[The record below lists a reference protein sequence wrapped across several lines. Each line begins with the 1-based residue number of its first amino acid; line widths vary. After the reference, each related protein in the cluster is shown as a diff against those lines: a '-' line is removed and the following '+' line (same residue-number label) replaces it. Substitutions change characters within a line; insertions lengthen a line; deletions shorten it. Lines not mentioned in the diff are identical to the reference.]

1 MSIHPEDDAWL
12 ARSGLVDAEVDL
24 DALRLHTSG
33 PPSWYLSIVR
43 RNAITLGDHV
53 WSREAERFRDRRL
66 LVHELV
72 HVAQYR
78 RIGRVRF
85 VARYLLDLAKAGFR
99 YSKEL
104 PLEVPAYAR
113 AEQAR
118 QLLEAGQP
126 AAGDIQGGD
135 V

>member
-1 MSIHPEDDAWL
+1 M
-12 ARSGLVDAEVDL
+12 
-24 DALRLHTSG
+24 
-33 PPSWYLSIVR
+33 
-43 RNAITLGDHV
+43 
-53 WSREAERFRDRRL
+53 
-66 LVHELV
+66 

-104 PLEVPAYAR
+104 PLEAPAYAR

-118 QLLEAGQP
+118 ELLEAGQP
-126 AAGDIQGGD
+126 PAGDIQGGD

>member
-1 MSIHPEDDAWL
+1 MTIHPEDHAWL
-12 ARSGLVDAEVDL
+12 TQSGLADAEVDL
-24 DALRLHTSG
+24 DAVRLRTSG

-53 WSREAERFRDRRL
+53 WFREAERPRDRRL

-78 RIGRVRF
+78 RMGRVRF
-85 VARYLLDLAKAGFR
+85 VARYLLDLVKAGFR
-99 YSKEL
+99 YGKEL
-104 PLEVPAYAR
+104 PLEAPAYAR

-118 QLLEAGQP
+118 EILEAEQP
-126 AAGDIQGGD
+126 ADGIEGGD
-135 V
+135 A

>member
-1 MSIHPEDDAWL
+1 MSIHPEDQAWL
-12 ARSGLVDAEVDL
+12 TQSGLVDAEVDL
-24 DALRLHTSG
+24 DAVRLHTSG
-33 PPSWYLSIVR
+33 PPSWYLSIVG

-53 WSREAERFRDRRL
+53 CFRETERLRDRRL

-78 RIGRVRF
+78 RMGRVRF

-99 YSKEL
+99 YSKKL
-104 PLEVPAYAR
+104 PLEAPAYAR

-118 QLLEAGQP
+118 EILEAERP
-126 AAGDIQGGD
+126 AGDTQGGD